1 MNWNLQTFDW
11 TSIGSIATAVMAIAT
26 FITLWMNRTQ
36 LKELKQQNRDL
47 RVQNYEST
55 LFFLIKEFKESRE
68 RVRYD
73 IAESN
78 GYQAFAD
85 SWEDFRMRIAVE
97 VYYEGEIL
105 PQNKRERF
113 RTPEE
118 QDSLQ
123 LATTNYY
130 LVVLNN
136 IKDFNVY
143 FNALLT
149 VVRFVDKSEFN
160 DNTKNSIFHS

>member
-1 MNWNLQTFDW
+1 MNCNLQTFDW

-73 IAESN
+73 IAEH
-78 GYQAFAD
+78 
-85 SWEDFRMRIAVE
+85 
-97 VYYEGEIL
+97 
-105 PQNKRERF
+105 
-113 RTPEE
+113 
-118 QDSLQ
+118 
-123 LATTNYY
+123 
-130 LVVLNN
+130 
-136 IKDFNVY
+136 
-143 FNALLT
+143 NAIQCSS
-149 VVRFVDKSEFN
+149 SELF
-160 DNTKNSIFHS
+160 KW

>member
-85 SWEDFRMRIAVE
+85 S
-97 VYYEGEIL
+97 
-105 PQNKRERF
+105 
-113 RTPEE
+113 
-118 QDSLQ
+118 
-123 LATTNYY
+123 
-130 LVVLNN
+130 
-136 IKDFNVY
+136 
-143 FNALLT
+143 
-149 VVRFVDKSEFN
+149 
-160 DNTKNSIFHS
+160 

>member
-68 RVRYD
+68 
-73 IAESN
+73 
-78 GYQAFAD
+78 G
-85 SWEDFRMRIAVE
+85 
-97 VYYEGEIL
+97 
-105 PQNKRERF
+105 
-113 RTPEE
+113 
-118 QDSLQ
+118 
-123 LATTNYY
+123 
-130 LVVLNN
+130 
-136 IKDFNVY
+136 
-143 FNALLT
+143 
-149 VVRFVDKSEFN
+149 
-160 DNTKNSIFHS
+160 